1 MTLNKL
7 RRSNAVAFVMAA
19 LSSLA
24 IHPAHDNTQARRS
37 DQIKDDLLDYS
48 DDNIG
53 KPKGIDLKEKK
64 MTLPLIYALNN
75 STWLEKRKII
85 NIVKNHNDDPKK
97 VAEVIAFVIQKGGIQ
112 YAEKVMH
119 QYKEKALSQ
128 LQSVADSPSK
138 QSLIQLVNYSIERKK

>member
-64 MTLPLIYALNN
+64 MTLPLIYVINN
-75 STWLEKRKII
+75 CSSKEKSWLINSIKNYNKDKKR
-85 NIVKNHNDDPKK
+85 VK
-97 VAEVIAFVIQKGGIQ
+97 EVIAV
-112 YAEKVMH
+112 
-119 QYKEKALSQ
+119 
-128 LQSVADSPSK
+128 
-138 QSLIQLVNYSIERKK
+138 